1 MALFHAAKLAA
12 TLQRCNKD
20 NRHHMDMQA
29 KTGKAAPMR
38 ILLAFL
44 LCFGLPIAAHA
55 ANGLPRLVSLNL
67 CADPY
72 LMAFADKNQIAA
84 LTHLSRD
91 PDLSAHAEA
100 AHHFPVSDGQIESL
114 VDLQPDIVV
123 VSSWSDPMRNSLIE
137 RLGFRLVALD
147 AAQNFAAARA
157 EIVDL
162 GEAIGRAD
170 EAHAYLAQL
179 DADMA
184 AIEKPKTAPRI
195 LPLQRRNLTAG
206 YGHILDDIINR
217 AGGVN
222 LGRNDTADTMRRV
235 SLENALVAQAD
246 FILLNEMPR
255 HPDSRGMEFLTH
267 PALAQ
272 HYAADRRLFIDNNL
286 LVCAGASTPRA
297 VKALVE
303 QLTPAP

>member
-1 MALFHAAKLAA
+1 MRLLLSFLVCFSLSPAAFSAS
-12 TLQRCNKD
+12 
-20 NRHHMDMQA
+20 
-29 KTGKAAPMR
+29 
-38 ILLAFL
+38 
-44 LCFGLPIAAHA
+44 
-55 ANGLPRLVSLNL
+55 GLPRLVSLNL

-72 LMAFADKNQIAA
+72 LMAFAAKSQIAA

-91 PDLSAHAEA
+91 PDLSAYAEA
-100 AHHFPVSDGQIESL
+100 AQAFPVSDGQIESL
-114 VDLQPDIVV
+114 IELQPDIVI
-123 VSSWSDPMRNSLIE
+123 VSSWSDPMRNALIE
-137 RLGFRLVALD
+137 RLGFQLLALD
-147 AAQNFAAARA
+147 AAQNFAAAR
-157 EIVDL
+157 EDIMRL
-162 GEAIGRAD
+162 GVAIGRS
-170 EAHAYLAQL
+170 EAARAYLAKL
-179 DADMA
+179 DGAMA

>member
-1 MALFHAAKLAA
+1 
-12 TLQRCNKD
+12 
-20 NRHHMDMQA
+20 MDMQGE
-29 KTGKAAPMR
+29 TSKASPMR
-38 ILLAFL
+38 FLLTIL
-44 LCFGLPIAAHA
+44 LCFALPIAAYA
-55 ANGLPRLVSLNL
+55 TNALPRLVSLNL

-72 LMAFADKNQIAA
+72 LIAFADKNQIAA

-91 PDLSAHAEA
+91 PDLSAHAKA
-100 AHHFPVSDGQIESL
+100 AHQFPVSDGQIESL
-114 VDLQPDIVV
+114 VDLQPDIVI
-123 VSSWSDPMRNSLIE
+123 VSRWSDPMRNTLIE
-137 RLGFRLVALD
+137 RLGFRLVTLD
-147 AAQNFAAARA
+147 SAKNFAAARA
-157 EIVDL
+157 EIVEL
-162 GEAIGRAD
+162 GQAIGRAN
-170 EAHAYLAQL
+170 EARAYLAQL

-206 YGHILDDIINR
+206 YGHILDDIITR
-217 AGGVN
+217 AGGFN

-235 SLENALVAQAD
+235 SLENTLVAQAD

-272 HYAADRRLFIDNNL
+272 YYAADRRLFIDNNL

-297 VKALVE
+297 VKTLVD

>member
-1 MALFHAAKLAA
+1 
-12 TLQRCNKD
+12 
-20 NRHHMDMQA
+20 MDIQ
-29 KTGKAAPMR
+29 TETSKAGAMR

-44 LCFGLPIAAHA
+44 LCFCLPIAAFA
-55 ANGLPRLVSLNL
+55 ANALPRLVSLNL

-91 PDLSAHAEA
+91 PHLSAHAKA
-100 AHHFPVSDGQIESL
+100 ARQFPVSDGQIESL
-114 VDLQPDIVV
+114 VDLQPDIVI
-123 VSSWSDPMRNSLIE
+123 VSSWSDPMRNALIE

-147 AAQNFAAARA
+147 SAKNFAAARA

-162 GEAIGRAD
+162 GQAIGRVD
-170 EAHAYLAQL
+170 EARAYLAQL
-179 DADMA
+179 DADIA

-206 YGHILDDIINR
+206 FGHILDDIINR
-217 AGGVN
+217 AGGIN
-222 LGRNDTADTMRRV
+222 LGRNETAGTMRRV

-246 FILLNEMPR
+246 FILLNEMPHR
-255 HPDSRGMEFLTH
+255 PDSRGMEFLAH

-272 HYAADRRLFIDNNL
+272 YYATDQRLFIENNL